1 MLANLL
7 KVEIYLDILEG
18 HVAHYIKKKQAII
31 VMSQFHHKKLLQ
43 LIFSNLFS
51 NAT

>member
-18 HVAHYIKKKQAII
+18 HLAHYIKKQANI